1 MFFGTRVALH
11 EDKTGRERGQGLMEY
26 TLSLVLP
33 MYEAVLMGFSSI
45 VTVVA
50 ASGITMTVED
60 LNIVHFSTIAL
71 TFALLT
77 ARIASK
83 KNGSFFK
90 WFVAGAIFGII
101 ALPIAIFKRKH
112 DGLPAHESLMTLKTC
127 PNCAEQL
134 PLAALVCHTC
144 DYNFLSMAVGYRH
157 KLLPAPNESPAQE
170 SSRSRMYQ
178 PYPQTIRST

>member
-1 MFFGTRVALH
+1 
-11 EDKTGRERGQGLMEY
+11 MEY

-71 TFALLT
+71 TLALLT

-112 DGLPAHESLMTLKTC
+112 DGLPARSE
-127 PNCAEQL
+127 E
-134 PLAALVCHTC
+134 HTSE
-144 DYNFLSMAVGYRH
+144 LQS
-157 KLLPAPNESPAQE
+157 
-170 SSRSRMYQ
+170 
-178 PYPQTIRST
+178 

>member
-1 MFFGTRVALH
+1 MRTRLEESRA
-11 EDKTGRERGQGLMEY
+11 RGLMEY
-26 TLSLVLP
+26 ALSLVKP

-50 ASGITMTVED
+50 ASGITMTVEE
-60 LNIVHFSTIAL
+60 LNILHFSTIAL
-71 TFALLT
+71 TLALLT

-83 KNGSFFK
+83 KDGSFFK

-112 DGLPAHESLMTLKTC
+112 DGRPAHESLMTLKTC

-134 PLAALVCHTC
+134 PLAALVCGTC
-144 DYNFLSMAVGYRH
+144 DYNFLSMTVGYRH

>member
-1 MFFGTRVALH
+1 
-11 EDKTGRERGQGLMEY
+11 MEY
-26 TLSLVLP
+26 TLSLVKP
-33 MYEAVLMGFSSI
+33 MYEAVLMAFSSI

-50 ASGITMTVED
+50 PSGITMTVED
-60 LNIVHFSTIAL
+60 LDIVHFSSIAL
-71 TFALLT
+71 ILALLT

-83 KNGSFFK
+83 KGGSFFT

-112 DGLPAHESLMTLKTC
+112 DGLPAHDSLMTLKTC
-127 PNCAEQL
+127 PNCAKQL
-134 PLAALVCHTC
+134 PLAALVCVC
-144 DYNFLSMAVGYRH
+144 DYNFLAMTVGYRH
-157 KLLPAPNESPAQE
+157 KQLPPPNESPAQE